1 MLDKIVLFCGKA
13 GSGKTT
19 LANALYS
26 CLVDKGYS
34 CYQVSFATLL
44 KQKLGDLLQ
53 ADFVNNADL
62 KNESVIFKNKLI
74 SCRSILQKLG
84 DIIRSADRDYFVK
97 HVCFN
102 LNHYKKGIV
111 IIDDLRFYNELIPL
125 VVLAKRLYIV
135 GIDSF
140 NTNNDNSAELI
151 HASENYDSL
160 KRFIRQFYLKHNSV
174 AWLELE
180 SYKTR
185 AVSNDK
191 AVLLDFVCSG

>member
-34 CYQVSFATLL
+34 CYQVSFATPL

-62 KNESVIFKNKLI
+62 KNESVIFKDKLI
-74 SCRSILQKLG
+74 SCRSLLQKLG
-84 DIIRSADRDYFVK
+84 DLVRSVDKDYFGK
-97 HVCFN
+97 HVCFE
-102 LNHYKKGIV
+102 LKRYKKDIV
-111 IIDDLRFYNELIPL
+111 IIDDLRFYNELSPL
-125 VVLAKRLYIV
+125 VSFAKRLYIV
-135 GIDSF
+135 GIDSA
-140 NTNNDNSAELI
+140 NANNDNSAELI
-151 HASENYDSL
+151 HASENYENL
-160 KRFIRQFYLKHNSV
+160 KEFIKRFIANHNSV

-180 SYKTR
+180 SYETR
-185 AVSNDK
+185 EVSNDK
-191 AVLLDFVCSG
+191 DVLLDFVL

>member
-19 LANALYS
+19 LANTLYS
-26 CLVDKGYS
+26 CLVGKGYS

-53 ADFVNNADL
+53 ADFVNNANL
-62 KNESVIFKNKLI
+62 KNESVIFKDKLI
-74 SCRSILQKLG
+74 SCRSLLQKLG
-84 DIIRSADRDYFVK
+84 DLVRSVDRDYFVK
-97 HVCFN
+97 HVGFE
-102 LNHYKKGIV
+102 LKHYKKGIV
-111 IIDDLRFYNELIPL
+111 IIDDLRFYNELPTL
-125 VVLAKRLYIV
+125 VNFAKRLYIV
-135 GIDSF
+135 GI
-140 NTNNDNSAELI
+140 NSANADNDDSSELS
-151 HASENYDSL
+151 HASEDYDSL
-160 KRFIRQFYLKHNSV
+160 KLFIHQFYLKHDSV

-185 AVSNDK
+185 ALSNDK